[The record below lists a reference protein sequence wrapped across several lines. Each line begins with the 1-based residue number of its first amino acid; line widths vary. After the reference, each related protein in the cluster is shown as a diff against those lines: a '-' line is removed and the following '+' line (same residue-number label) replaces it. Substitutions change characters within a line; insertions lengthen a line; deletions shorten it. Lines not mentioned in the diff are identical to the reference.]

1 MLAEVITVGDEL
13 LIGQVVDTNS
23 AWIGKALNKAGIRL
37 FQISS
42 VSDAATHINAALAE
56 ALARVDVVIMTGGL
70 GPTRDDITK
79 KVLADFF
86 GQPLVRHQPTFD
98 HVKAM
103 LARRGVDFNRL
114 NQAQADVP
122 AGCRV
127 LHNVYGTAPGMWFE
141 HHGKVV
147 VSLPGVPSEMKHLM
161 EHAVLPDLA
170 ERYRLPDVVHKT
182 MLTFGLPESELAERI
197 ANWEEALPESM
208 GLAYLPGV
216 GGIRLRLSVYGGD
229 REATEQRMQAEAE
242 SLRALLGEYF
252 VNAAEET
259 LESTVGNLLRQ
270 HGVLCAV
277 AESCTGGLLA
287 SRLTATAGASDYFAG
302 GVVAYSNQMKEQ
314 LLGVPP
320 ELFVRHGAVSREVV
334 EAMALGICRVSGAAY
349 GLATSGIAGPGGGSE
364 EKPVGT
370 VWIACAGPLGVHS
383 EQCLFGG
390 DRGQIMTRTSTRAI
404 NALRLMLPGV
414 RS

>member
-42 VSDAATHINAALAE
+42 VSDATTHIRAALAE

-103 LARRGVDFNRL
+103 LTRRGVDFNRL

-122 AGCRV
+122 SGCRV
-127 LHNVYGTAPGMWFE
+127 LHNAHGTAPGMWFE
-141 HHGKVV
+141 HQGKVV

-161 EHAVLPDLA
+161 EQTVLPDLA

-197 ANWEEALPESM
+197 ANWEEALPETM
-208 GLAYLPGV
+208 RLAYLPGV

-229 REATEQRMQAEAE
+229 REATERRMQAEAE

-252 VNAAEET
+252 VNAAGET

-270 HGVLCAV
+270 NGVLCAV

-287 SRLTATAGASDYFAG
+287 SRLTAIAGASDYFAG

-320 ELFVRHGAVSREVV
+320 ELIVRHGAVSREVV

-370 VWIACAGPLGVHS
+370 VWIACAGPLGVRS

-404 NALRLMLPGV
+404 NALRLMLSGV